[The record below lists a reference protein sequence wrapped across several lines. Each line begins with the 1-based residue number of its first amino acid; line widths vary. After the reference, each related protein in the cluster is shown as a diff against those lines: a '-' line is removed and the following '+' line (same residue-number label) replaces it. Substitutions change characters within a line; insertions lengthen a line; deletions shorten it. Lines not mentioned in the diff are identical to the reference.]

1 MKLITSATKPVM
13 ETSQHKKK
21 IMQTVSNSH
30 NNIETIANFWHS
42 TGDKYDTW
50 KQQNKNKLFIKY
62 L

>member
-1 MKLITSATKPVM
+1 
-13 ETSQHKKK
+13 
-21 IMQTVSNSH
+21 MQTVSNSH
-30 NNIETIANFWHS
+30 NNIETIANCWHS